1 MEEQLLCCE
10 VDSVRRAHQDV
21 NLLNARV
28 LQTML
33 KAEENYL
40 PAPNYFKCVQKD
52 VVPNMRKILAT
63 WMLEVS
69 ALELSALPAV
79 VTRTAD
85 TAEVWSV

>member
-10 VDSVRRAHQDV
+10 VDSIRRAHQDE
-21 NLLNARV
+21 NLLNDRV

-40 PAPNYFKCVQKD
+40 PSPNYFKCVQKEII
-52 VVPNMRKILAT
+52 PKMRKILAT

-69 ALELSALPAV
+69 FQRICFSLNDRNFV
-79 VTRTAD
+79 C
-85 TAEVWSV
+85 